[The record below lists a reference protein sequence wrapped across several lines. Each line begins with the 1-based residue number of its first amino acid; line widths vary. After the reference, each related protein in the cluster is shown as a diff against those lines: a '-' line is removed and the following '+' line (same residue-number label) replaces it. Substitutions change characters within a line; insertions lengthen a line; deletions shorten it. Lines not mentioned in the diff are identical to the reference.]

1 MVAAITFTPTH
12 AKVGATVAI
21 NGTGFTNNATPV
33 TFTFAGNALTATDA
47 PITVSGTGTF
57 TAHFVVPA
65 AINGT
70 NVVNADDGTAN
81 ANGNFTVDAG
91 TSLSISSGH
100 VGDTTVITGSGFGNA
115 ESVTF
120 TFGGVAITPAEAPI
134 TSSSV
139 GAFTATITIPA
150 GSAQSV

>member
-1 MVAAITFTPTH
+1 MVAAITFTPTN

-21 NGTGFTNNATPV
+21 NGTGFTPAATPV
-33 TFTFAGNALTATDA
+33 TFTFAGAGLTATDA
-47 PITVSGTGTF
+47 PITVAGDGTF

-91 TSLSISSGH
+91 TSLSITSGH
-100 VGDTTVITGSGFGNA
+100 VGDTTVITGTGFGNA

-120 TFGGVAITPAEAPI
+120 TFGGVAITPAEAAI
-134 TSSSV
+134 TS
-139 GAFTATITIPA
+139 
-150 GSAQSV
+150 